1 MNDETVTSYCDLQT
15 AVKALSRSQ
24 KELEGMIDEVA
35 RARVIKESHG
45 ERKKQALAKAMAKS
59 GVDSMAKAE
68 VAARIDD
75 EYLRKVEEIDGDL
88 EVAEK
93 SLLRWSVAQ
102 TRIEGLRTVI
112 SLQKSVIAL

>member
-1 MNDETVTSYCDLQT
+1 MTEQPISYCDLQK
-15 AVKALSRSQ
+15 AVKSLGTSQ
-24 KELEGMIDEVA
+24 RELEAMIDEVA
-35 RARVIKESHG
+35 KARVIKESHG

-75 EYLRKVEEIDGDL
+75 EYLRKAEEIDRDL
-88 EVAEK
+88 EIAEK